1 MEKELFFG
9 FLLLFCSQSMIID
22 ILLMTLR
29 RNYVVGWQSRS
40 LLTNTVAIFVLSGH
54 RFLELNNK

>member
-54 RFLELNNK
+54 RF